1 MNPTPA
7 ISNLYEVIASAKLDP
22 EVGIRVGHLTGGEQF
37 SLFGAEIASHKAVG
51 AHYHKSGEEIY
62 QLVEGNGVMY
72 IGKPDDSGNVAWEP
86 PFSISKGD
94 CFTVAEGHVHQLFN
108 NSDEKLIVIF
118 GCPKS
123 HLSTDRI
130 VVKGFN
136 G

>member
-7 ISNLYEVIASAKLDP
+7 ISNLFELITSAKLDP
-22 EVGIRVGHLTGGEQF
+22 EVGIRVAHLTGSEKF
-37 SLFGAEIASHKAVG
+37 SLFGAEIAPHKAIG
-51 AHYHKSGEEIY
+51 AHYHIYGEEIY
-62 QLVEGNGVMY
+62 QLVEGKGVMY
-72 IGKPDDSGNVAWEP
+72 IGKPDDNGNVAWDL
-86 PFSISKGD
+86 PFNIGKGD
-94 CFTVAEGHVHQLFN
+94 CYTVSEGHVHQLFN
-108 NSDEKLIVIF
+108 NSNERLIVIF